1 MVIDGPVPAESL
13 PPLPSD
19 VGGGHDGGLSP
30 SQSRGSIPNASAP
43 AASQGARSFGGVV
56 NSSGR
61 MSGGFG
67 GARNR
72 RGSISMSASV

>member
-1 MVIDGPVPAESL
+1 MVIDGPVPADSL

-61 MSGGFG
+61 RSGGFG